1 MLLRISGRTVGR
13 LCLPFIACA
22 IVATIT
28 ACGGG
33 GVRTT
38 PIAGA
43 TATPAPGPG
52 ASGVFGSAGQAT
64 TTGALGTPT
73 ALPTTAS
80 GTYTLAQLAA
90 NLDASQTPPPGTP
103 VGTIGVISSVG
114 SNSIVLQQVP
124 ALASPDPVTNP
135 TGFQQN
141 IALIG
146 DFSSPLTVTVD
157 PTTIFSGVAGFA
169 GLANGQLIIAAG
181 KPALG
186 ALAAQ
191 EIALVAT
198 PSTNTASS
206 ARNVPARVAV
216 AAPASRR
223 STASLGEVVN
233 EAFTRTASLGP
244 AEKVDLPISNQSYP
258 ITCQTLLGKANGTG
272 SLSLAVSTQLIASS
286 GQVVAN
292 FPYDVTYNPNPPQF
306 TQANGTFGGPGFVA
320 DWLNF
325 EPQSGTDAAPTM
337 DLTVGL
343 ALGFKV
349 NLNNTCPGAIASI
362 ELGSATLG
370 YAIESSTT
378 APMPGPS
385 QSVDLVA
392 QSCIGLNEPLNINL
406 FAGANGFPNL
416 NPFGNLAATNLQFC
430 DVPHV
435 SGNVVT
441 GAVDNLIGATINND
455 SVTFDPSKTGA
466 SSVFSFGTFTP
477 TASPLSFTIDTMTY
491 HPQYQ
496 DKYEFQFTVLGN
508 NVLSSYPLGGFQG
521 PFNNLQSGNPSVTIA
536 ASTSGM
542 CATVTSGNAFLGNGS
557 MCAPIGAIDFEFCRS
572 TSTPIG
578 QCPSEA
584 SGTSGTVQ
592 ITEPGYL
599 GTFTV
604 VDNQASGVLGNGC
617 SAGPTQTYPVTTAP
631 RTASGPQATFT
642 ISIGAQALQN
652 SDTGCN
658 VYIQD
663 ASLHTIEISLQMLS
677 RQQ

>member
-1 MLLRISGRTVGR
+1 
-13 LCLPFIACA
+13 LPFAACA
-22 IVATIT
+22 VVAAIS

-33 GVRTT
+33 GVHTT
-38 PIAGA
+38 PVA
-43 TATPAPGPG
+43 TATAAPSPGPG
-52 ASGVFGSAGQAT
+52 AGGVFGSGGQASM
-64 TTGALGTPT
+64 TGSLGTPT

-103 VGTIGVISSVG
+103 VGTLGVISSIG
-114 SNSIVLQQVP
+114 TTSIVIQQVP

-135 TGFQQN
+135 SGFQQN

-157 PTTIFSGVAGFA
+157 PTTIFSGVAGLA
-169 GLANGQLIIAAG
+169 GLTNGELIIAAG
-181 KPALG
+181 KPTAG

-191 EIALVAT
+191 EIALVAI
-198 PSTNTASS
+198 PSASTANS
-206 ARNVPARVAV
+206 ARHVPARVA
-216 AAPASRR
+216 AAVPAAARR
-223 STASLGEVVN
+223 SIASLGEVVN
-233 EAFTRTASLGP
+233 KAFTRTASLGP
-244 AEKVDLPISNQSYP
+244 AEKVDLPIASQSYAT
-258 ITCQTLLGKANGTG
+258 TCQTLLGKANGTG
-272 SLSLAVSTQLIASS
+272 TLSLGVATQLVASS

-325 EPQSGTDAAPTM
+325 ETQSGTSAAPTM

-343 ALGFKV
+343 ALGLK
-349 NLNNTCPGAIASI
+349 LSLTNTCPGAIASI

-385 QSVDLVA
+385 QSIDLVA
-392 QSCIGLNEPLNINL
+392 QSCIGINGPLNINL
-406 FAGANGFPNL
+406 FTGAGGFPNF
-416 NPFGNLAATNLQFC
+416 NPFGDLAATNLQFC

-435 SGNVVT
+435 SGDLVT
-441 GAVDNLIGATINND
+441 GAVDNLIGATINNTA
-455 SVTFDPSKTGA
+455 VAFDPSKTGV
-466 SSVFSFGTFTP
+466 SSVESFGTFTP
-477 TASPLSFTIDTMTY
+477 TASPLLFTIDTLSY

-496 DKYEFQFTVLGN
+496 DKYQFQFTLLGN
-508 NVLSSYPLGGFQG
+508 NVLSTYPLGGFQG
-521 PFNNLQSGNPSVTIA
+521 PFNSLQSGNPSVTIA

-542 CATVTSGNAFLGNGS
+542 CASVTSGNAFLGNGA
-557 MCAPIGAIDFEFCRS
+557 MCAPVGAIDFEFCRS
-572 TSTPIG
+572 TATQIG

-592 ITEPGYL
+592 VTEPGYF
-599 GTFTV
+599 GAFTV

-663 ASLHTIEISLQMLS
+663 ASQHTIEISLQMLS